1 MSNKSTLFSC
11 SVNDVSLFFEIG
23 SNKAATLSKR
33 KTYLK
38 LLGDSFFVENFYS
51 AKFCKLLQFAVQFF
65 GDREYLHAEERD
77 APIKKI
83 NVNTWR

>member
-1 MSNKSTLFSC
+1 MSNKSTLSSC
-11 SVNDVSLFFEIG
+11 IANGVSLFFFEIAG
-23 SNKAATLSKR
+23 NKVATLSKR
-33 KTYLK
+33 KKTYLK

-77 APIKKI
+77 TPH
-83 NVNTWR
+83 